1 MRESTSLDPFT
12 LSLTLKGW
20 AAKIAS
26 SLQSCVTNEGMGMPR
41 LVERR
46 WEGTPGAPGGRRA
59 RASFTY
65 RAFVPDTIAALEPA
79 VPFGTAGAVGDAERA
94 IRELNART
102 STGGLEAIGPL
113 LLRSEALASSRIEGY
128 QVSTLNLARALVDP
142 RAGRGSARTVAANV
156 SAMEEAI
163 ARADD
168 PSPIRVADI
177 EAIHRTLMAQQPDA
191 TPGRVREVQN
201 WLGGRLDS
209 PLDADFVPPPEDQVA
224 PLLEDLA
231 AFLER
236 DDLPPV
242 AQAAIAHAQFETI
255 HPFIDGNGRVGRSLI
270 HVVLRRTGVA
280 PRFVPPVSIVM
291 AARPTSYVAG
301 LIDFREG
308 RIAEW
313 VESFANACQVA
324 AVHAAAL
331 AEEVAALQ
339 REWTQRAGRPRA
351 GSAAAKLIAI
361 LPAQPIVSAPTIR
374 AAIGTSQ
381 QQTLEGLKALAEAGV
396 VRQISEGSY
405 DRQFA
410 VPELFDL
417 VTACEERIAGR
428 SRGS

>member
-1 MRESTSLDPFT
+1 
-12 LSLTLKGW
+12 
-20 AAKIAS
+20 
-26 SLQSCVTNEGMGMPR
+26 MPR

-46 WEGTPGAPGGRRA
+46 WEGNPGAPGGRRA

-65 RAFVPDTIAALEPA
+65 HAFVPDRILALAPA
-79 VPFGTAGAVGDAERA
+79 VPFGTAGAAIDAERA
-94 IRELNART
+94 IRELNARA
-102 STGGLEAIGPL
+102 SVGGLEAIGPL
-113 LLRSEALASSRIEGY
+113 LLRSEAVASSRIEGY

-142 RAGRGSARTVAANV
+142 RAARGSARTVAGNV

-168 PSPIRVADI
+168 PSPIHVGDI
-177 EAIHRTLMAQQPDA
+177 QAIHRTLMAQEPHV
-191 TPGRVREVQN
+191 TPGRLREVQN

-209 PLDADFVPPPEDQVA
+209 PLDAEFVPPPEDQVA
-224 PLLEDLA
+224 SLLEDLA

-255 HPFIDGNGRVGRSLI
+255 HPFVDGNGRVGRCLI

-291 AARPTSYVAG
+291 AAHPTSYVAG

-308 RIAEW
+308 RVAAW
-313 VESFANACQVA
+313 VESFANACREA

-331 AEEVAALQ
+331 ADEVAALQ
-339 REWTQRAGRPRA
+339 RGWMQRAGRPRS
-351 GSAAAKLIAI
+351 GSAAAKLVGL

-381 QQTLEGLKALAEAGV
+381 QQALAGLKALEQAGV
-396 VRQISEGSY
+396 LRQISEGSY

-410 VPELFDL
+410 ALELLDL
-417 VTACEERIAGR
+417 VSAYEELIAGR
-428 SRGS
+428 PHGS